1 MDMSVAYWNIIALYL
16 ESCHFS
22 VIVTL
27 VYMWRAVDTALYGSR
42 HSVCAKIIGGTYM
55 YIIPVG
61 PYLNIA
67 VQILMRREFHGLISP
82 PLTCTLFR
90 PHHAG
95 RILQIEQLRGYHS
108 LEGSN

>member
-42 HSVCAKIIGGTYM
+42 HSVCAKIIVEHTC
-55 YIIPVG
+55 IL
-61 PYLNIA
+61 YL
-67 VQILMRREFHGLISP
+67 
-82 PLTCTLFR
+82 
-90 PHHAG
+90 
-95 RILQIEQLRGYHS
+95 
-108 LEGSN
+108 